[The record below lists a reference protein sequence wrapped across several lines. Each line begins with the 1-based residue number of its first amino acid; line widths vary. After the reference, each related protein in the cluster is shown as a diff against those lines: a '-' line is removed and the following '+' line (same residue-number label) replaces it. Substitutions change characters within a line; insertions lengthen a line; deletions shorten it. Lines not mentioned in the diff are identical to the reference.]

1 MFIKYELNQFI
12 CLIFFFLDKT
22 NIFFSLDEK
31 KQKSRLRLRE
41 LKPLLKG

>member
-1 MFIKYELNQFI
+1 MIFPLFH
-12 CLIFFFLDKT
+12 CLDPT

-41 LKPLLKG
+41 LKPLHQG